1 MTKASEARKKRRKG
15 DHRMV
20 HHLIAD
26 TAKKLAGTYYE
37 YAASNGKHG
46 NDFYASFP
54 DQETFIKDQWPNF
67 ILETKSVLTTML
79 TDPATPDAQKQDIYH
94 ALVLDGVLP
103 YSSQEAQ
110 ITNFRVH

>member
-1 MTKASEARKKRRKG
+1 MTKASPGRKQRRNN

-37 YAASNGKHG
+37 YAASNGRHG
-46 NDFYASFP
+46 NEFYAAFP
-54 DQETFIKDQWPNF
+54 SQDAFIKNQWQNF
-67 ILETKSVLTTML
+67 VMVGKELLTTML
-79 TDPATPDAQKQDIYH
+79 SNPATPESEKQDIYH
-94 ALVLDGVLP
+94 ALLLDATLP

-110 ITNFRVH
+110 VTNFRLN

>member
-1 MTKASEARKKRRKG
+1 MTKASPARKAKRK

-37 YAASNGKHG
+37 HAASNGKHG
-46 NDFYASFP
+46 NEFYAAFP
-54 DQETFIKDQWPNF
+54 SQRTFIKDQWPNF
-67 ILETKSVLTTML
+67 VMVGKEMLTTML
-79 TDPATPDAQKQDIYH
+79 ANPATPEAQKQDIYH
-94 ALVLDGVLP
+94 ALLLDATLP

-110 ITNFRVH
+110 ITNFRVN